1 MADSKTDA
9 FRRGQERLRDQLLDL
24 IIGPDAVLWQTPDD
38 PRTFAVRRDGKHV
51 GFVNVTDQGE
61 VVWL

>member
-1 MADSKTDA
+1 MTDQSD
-9 FRRGQERLRDQLLDL
+9 QERLRNQLLDL
-24 IIGPDAVLWQTPDD
+24 ILGPDAVLWQNTPDD
-38 PRTFAVRRDGKHV
+38 PRTFEVRCDGKHV